1 VKLTSEDL
9 QKLHTKQVAN
19 IIRKLSAGKTIT
31 RREEETLAR
40 ERSGESEVQASAQ
53 TANLA
58 STWDEL
64 AQKLSEQSGVTI
76 TRRAIQDWRNDPRY
90 EAQWP
95 RPRGDRHNVQEW
107 IVFMQKFG
115 LKRADEAVGSDEI
128 PEDRMSVRDWKGR
141 REELMCEKLE
151 REILRDDGK
160 LLVAT
165 EIEIA
170 LGQLIAGVSVSL
182 DHFAPGAAR
191 FVVGL
196 RDIHDVQAKLQSEID
211 AVKQH
216 INAARYMDD
225 CVDEVAQSFPFDP
238 ETEEIYKRVSFSGQ
252 DRAAFVELVRCATTK
267 ALQAIGKRALAAT
280 NPSDAESNP
289 ETPTAPAAKENP
301 RNDEPPIASPEP
313 ATAPEKG
320 SAPSKEKRTTQP
332 PNEPRPL
339 TRTRKRDRATAP
351 AEK

>member
-1 VKLTSEDL
+1 VK
-9 QKLHTKQVAN
+9 QKPGQSRT
-19 IIRKLSAGKTIT
+19 
-31 RREEETLAR
+31 
-40 ERSGESEVQASAQ
+40 
-53 TANLA
+53 NLA

-107 IVFMQKFG
+107 IVFMQRFG
-115 LKRADEAVGSDEI
+115 LKRADEVTD
-128 PEDRMSVRDWKGR
+128 PEDTHEDRKSVRDWKGR

-216 INAARYMDD
+216 INTARYMDD

-238 ETEEIYKRVSFSGQ
+238 ETEKIYKRVSFSGQ
-252 DRAAFVELVRCATTK
+252 DRAAFVELVRCATTA
-267 ALQAIGKRALAAT
+267 ALRAIGQRALRSVDQTIEPDTSRTEPTDIAPA
-280 NPSDAESNP
+280 PSETAGKPEQRESSTQRTTVS
-289 ETPTAPAAKENP
+289 ETPGHSPRRKPRALKASRKSKAAL
-301 RNDEPPIASPEP
+301 
-313 ATAPEKG
+313 G
-320 SAPSKEKRTTQP
+320 
-332 PNEPRPL
+332 
-339 TRTRKRDRATAP
+339 
-351 AEK
+351 